1 MVTIYEMDYI
11 PYNEI
16 DVAAFFPS
24 HQETLLS
31 SVTTTGKPEDG
42 FMMGSVFKEFPKSYN
57 QTNKNW
63 RESAS
68 EEVIKVVSV
77 VFKEILS
84 EIALKYL
91 LTKVTLSKN
100 CKSTQAKLVSPVFF
114 AFVHPSIRSTDI
126 KLQEIQRNI
135 LKMTGCFIKLLSQL
149 PNTLKTNA
157 DHKDEK
163 LEAFQTF
170 LDGIRLS
177 GYATQ
182 CNKIYYQ

>member
-84 EIALKYL
+84 EI
-91 LTKVTLSKN
+91 
-100 CKSTQAKLVSPVFF
+100 
-114 AFVHPSIRSTDI
+114 VH
-126 KLQEIQRNI
+126 L
-135 LKMTGCFIKLLSQL
+135 
-149 PNTLKTNA
+149 NT
-157 DHKDEK
+157 
-163 LEAFQTF
+163 
-170 LDGIRLS
+170 
-177 GYATQ
+177 
-182 CNKIYYQ
+182 C